1 MSAIDSYTHAH
12 VGNFFGLPIYW
23 VFEES
28 KLSGLTYSSEDEVI
42 NKYFLSIGGGGGEH
56 PALILNNDAVLLNFI
71 RKNVQEIEEPEIMSS
86 EEDSYDY
93 KMYCM
98 AEQISDRYLRDDN
111 LEEIYYWVMDTNQW
125 PLETFIRINDESKKY
140 NTEDDL
146 ENKIMN
152 AVALFIIYEMPIDD
166 CIKDEELRAF
176 AKMYREGRWQNV
188 FDYMAMTHKFMGI
201 SGILE
206 CQKAG
211 KIIRDG
217 KVVWGYSLNDWK
229 RDNILTQS

>member
-152 AVALFIIYEMPIDD
+152 AVALFINY
-166 CIKDEELRAF
+166 
-176 AKMYREGRWQNV
+176 
-188 FDYMAMTHKFMGI
+188 
-201 SGILE
+201 
-206 CQKAG
+206 
-211 KIIRDG
+211 
-217 KVVWGYSLNDWK
+217 
-229 RDNILTQS
+229 

>member
-12 VGNFFGLPIYW
+12 VANFFSIPVYW
-23 VFEES
+23 VFEED
-28 KLSGLTYSSEDEVI
+28 KLSILTYSNEDEVI

-56 PALILNNDAVLLNFI
+56 PALIINNDAVLLNFI
-71 RKNVQEIEEPEIMSS
+71 RKNVREVEEPDPMSL
-86 EEDSYDY
+86 EEEQYDY
-93 KMYCM
+93 KMYCLTKKIM
-98 AEQISDRYLRDDN
+98 DRYLEDES
-111 LEEIYYWVMDTNQW
+111 LEDIYYWAIDTNQW
-125 PLETFIRINDESKKY
+125 PLETFIRINEEAKKY

-152 AVALFIIYEMPIDD
+152 ALALLIIHEMPIDD
-166 CIKDEELRAF
+166 CIKDEELRIF
-176 AKMYREGRWQNV
+176 AKMYQEGKWQNV
-188 FDYMAMTHKFMGI
+188 FNYMDMMNKFMGFG
-201 SGILE
+201 GILE

-229 RDNILTQS
+229 KDNVLSIS